1 MLLVAAEEVQMLP
14 PRPSRTWCVRTT
26 LCPRTFVAG
35 GEVGLAMGLEVGG
48 DVGGA
53 QHLSTDAAGHLPLV
67 SDHVG
72 AQSVFGSEGRGTGL
86 RGRIGARGLEGEHW
100 FRGTCWFIRT
110 RRFRLQRDWTAW
122 FRVTAWFIGR
132 ARFRVTSWFMGRA
145 WFIGRAWF
153 RGSWIRGTS

>member
-1 MLLVAAEEVQMLP
+1 MLP
-14 PRPSRTWCVRTT
+14 SSQSECSGLKMKSKTPYNCSNAYDVFTGTDLLIPNINIRPLTFTDAFSSGRRSSNAAPRPSRTWCVRTT

-86 RGRIGARGLEGEHW
+86 RGRIGARGLEGEH
-100 FRGTCWFIRT
+100 G
-110 RRFRLQRDWTAW
+110 LEGPA
-122 FRVTAWFIGR
+122 GL
-132 ARFRVTSWFMGRA
+132 
-145 WFIGRAWF
+145 
-153 RGSWIRGTS
+153 